1 MNWEAI
7 GAIAEILASVAV
19 LLTLVYIS
27 IRVRDAKRVNE
38 YAIHE
43 ARTTNI
49 AARIVDNPHL
59 AELMVKIST
68 KTGGHA
74 AIELAKTEWGLDAK
88 EAEVWFR
95 YMGTILKP

>member
-7 GAIAEILASVAV
+7 GAVAEILASVAV
-19 LLTLVYIS
+19 LLTLIYIS
-27 IRVRDAKRVNE
+27 LQVRDAKRMNE

-59 AELMVKIST
+59 AEIMVKISK
-68 KTGGHA
+68 KTGEHPAIDA
-74 AIELAKTEWGLDAK
+74 AERE
-88 EAEVWFR
+88 
-95 YMGTILKP
+95 